1 MCETHASAQLS
12 YGSAPIGGLQAAR
25 EDMDLMRLSAADN
38 SDSPPVIVSV
48 KTVMQEMK
56 LRIEEL
62 WICVGMMNQG

>member
-1 MCETHASAQLS
+1 MELRH
-12 YGSAPIGGLQAAR
+12 
-25 EDMDLMRLSAADN
+25 LSAADN